1 MESKDDLLMEKITAY
16 YMDIKKYNIM
26 CNIIAGS
33 EKISLRIID
42 WFVTNYSKKNNVIY
56 QKKKKQFIVYLNYK
70 SQLKAYSKK
79 YFDPFCRRKRIIFH
93 IKKRD
98 ELVTTVGQLNFFK
111 WAIESGVITY
121 IRKNI
126 EKIEN
131 DMTISLK
138 KINTDKI
145 QKKRKELSISATKKI
160 NKHNVKIIID
170 FN

>member
-16 YMDIKKYNIM
+16 YMDTKKYNTM

-56 QKKKKQFIVYLNYK
+56 QKNKKQFIVYLNYK

-79 YFDPFCRRKRIIFH
+79 YFDPFCRRKRIIFQ

-138 KINTDKI
+138 KINKEKI